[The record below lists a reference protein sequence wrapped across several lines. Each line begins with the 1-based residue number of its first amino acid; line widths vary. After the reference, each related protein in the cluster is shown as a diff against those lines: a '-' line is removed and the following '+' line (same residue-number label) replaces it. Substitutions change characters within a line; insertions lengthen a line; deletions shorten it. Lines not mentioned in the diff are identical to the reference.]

1 MKGRS
6 SSRLANTLKVSS
18 PPMQMKPDKK
28 KKRTTS
34 KALDD
39 GYSTGNESEVGSVDD
54 YVADEAFFDS
64 NEFLPRKRVASMKTI
79 KALRDVQKQKKVV
92 DEGEVVEVDD
102 EEEEEDSQDEEESE
116 DEGMEKRK
124 SKGRSQRRKRDTQG
138 KEKSQKQ
145 RNKEVYDALE
155 QKRRY
160 FAMIDKHEL
169 VIEKM

>member
-1 MKGRS
+1 
-6 SSRLANTLKVSS
+6 
-18 PPMQMKPDKK
+18 MQKKSDNK
-28 KKRTTS
+28 KKRATS
-34 KALDD
+34 KAFDD

-79 KALRDVQKQKKVV
+79 KALRDVQKQKKDVNKEK
-92 DEGEVVEVDD
+92 DEED
-102 EEEEEDSQDEEESE
+102 EEENEDESEKDEESDDE
-116 DEGMEKRK
+116 DFGKRA
-124 SKGRSQRRKRDTQG
+124 SKIRSQRKRDSQE

-145 RNKEVYDALE
+145 RIKEAYDALE

-160 FAMIDKHEL
+160 FAMIDKHKL